1 MYAVRDWGIM
11 VLKLQADSRAIRLF
25 WAMLN
30 QIENDRVEQRGN
42 ISQLLL
48 YGG

>member
-1 MYAVRDWGIM
+1 MHAVRDWGIM
-11 VLKLQADSRAIRLF
+11 VLQPQADSRAIRLF